1 MITRPL
7 DRNEGDKA
15 PGLPGVRRVA
25 NNAALDWL
33 KLAWSD
39 LVATRFAGVLYG
51 AIFVAMG
58 FAIATVYATRW
69 QLTMGLMGG
78 FMLVGPFLATGI
90 YELSRRRER
99 GESVGLLA
107 SLTCWRRNP
116 SAIGFFAVILVF
128 CMIVWARVS
137 LIVFALSS
145 NTSFPTLQGI
155 VGSIFSLENL
165 PFIGLWTAVGCVFA
179 TLVFAVSVVSIPM
192 LLDRGGDAVSAVFT
206 SVRVLAANPV
216 AMLVWAALITL
227 IIGLSLLT
235 GFFALLITA
244 PLIGHAT
251 WHAYRA
257 TVDSEGTLPGS

>member
-216 AMLVWAALITL
+216 AMLVWAALIAL

-257 TVDSEGTLPGS
+257 TVDPEGTLPGS